1 MEEEDI
7 LKKIEEILN
16 KEEEIFTEDE
26 RKTLKKMVRVYQA
39 FEVLGGVGSVIKNT
53 LGWFVFIGGTWFALK
68 SGLINWLGALK

>member
-7 LKKIEEILN
+7 LKKIEEILI

-68 SGLINWLGALK
+68 SGFLNWLGAFK